1 MALIYRF
8 LLLVASIGTLFPCE
22 ARTVDKTVVSIN
34 NDIILES
41 DIDSFQKKLQSKSF
55 QELFGG
61 VDSQSLK
68 DRKAV
73 LQLLVE
79 EKIIDQQVKRLDL
92 GANDQEVEAQIR
104 TILKRNGITPEQLNE
119 RLRQLGTNMPDYKS
133 GIRRQ
138 IERRNLIDREIKP
151 SLEVSDEQL
160 RHFYLRQAQGD
171 SSDMQYHIAHILLSK
186 DRGGIAAAEKRAE
199 EVYRNLQKSPENFD
213 AAAKDFSDDS
223 STSATGG
230 DLGFLTLSSLSKE
243 LKQIIPKTALGA
255 ISKPIKTSAGFH
267 IIKVLETRA
276 SDFSTL
282 PKEKKEAIRNQMI
295 NSEVEKKMVLW
306 LERKKAEAHIVRLG
320 DSHAS
325 E

>member
-1 MALIYRF
+1 MSLIYRS
-8 LLLVASIGTLFPCE
+8 LVLTVAFFSAYPI
-22 ARTVDKTVVSIN
+22 AAKTVDKTVVSIN

-61 VDSQSLK
+61 VDASSLK
-68 DRKAV
+68 DRKSV

-79 EKIIDQQVKRLDL
+79 EKIVDQQVKRLDL
-92 GANDQEVEAQIR
+92 SANDQEVDAQIR
-104 TILKRNGITPEQLNE
+104 TILKRNGISQDQLNE
-119 RLRQLGTNMPDYKS
+119 RLKQLGTNMTDYKA

-171 SSDMQYHIAHILLSK
+171 SNDMQYHIAHILFSK
-186 DRGGIAAAEKRAE
+186 DRGGLSAAEKRSD
-199 EVYRNLQKSPENFD
+199 EVYRKLQKSPETFE
-213 AAAKDFSDDS
+213 AAANEFSDDS
-223 STSATGG
+223 STSASGG

-243 LKQIIPKTALGA
+243 LKQVIPKTAIGA

-276 SDFSTL
+276 SDFSSL

-320 DSHAS
+320 DSNAR